1 MSHVMGSVPSKKKL
15 KTFFDEKE
23 LEPRTFS
30 ISHNEKVHMVESDF
44 LINLIVNST
53 PEHEQR
59 KILEMIV
66 AIDFKN
72 GDVNHFLEHL
82 AKGYV
87 VNNF

>member
-1 MSHVMGSVPSKKKL
+1 MSKKKL

-59 KILEMIV
+59 KILEKIV

>member
-1 MSHVMGSVPSKKKL
+1 
-15 KTFFDEKE
+15 
-23 LEPRTFS
+23 
-30 ISHNEKVHMVESDF
+30 MVESDF
-44 LINLIVNST
+44 LINVIVNST

-59 KILEMIV
+59 KILEIIV

-82 AKGYV
+82 GKGYV